1 MIMNNKERMELAQWA
16 SNFAIKKGATE
27 AAVAISRSRAVQVEV
42 REQKLETI
50 RESTENS
57 LSLQIYSNNKYS
69 GHSTNNLNKRQLE
82 TFITEAVEA
91 TQYLS
96 PDTDRALPD
105 PSLYPTDMATDLK
118 LVDHSHGEV
127 TPEFRVKTAMETEQ
141 LVRQG
146 YDNILSATARF
157 NDNTSEGVRV
167 HSNGFAGEWANTFF
181 GTSASLSIMDAG
193 ARPSGSFYAGQR
205 FLKNLP
211 NSEEVAKK
219 VLEDTLKQIGQ
230 EKISSGRYNMI
241 LDNRIAGGLFW
252 RLFQPMSARNIQQK
266 NSFLDGMLNQAIG
279 SEHLTIIDDPLI
291 VGGMASRHFDNEGIA
306 SRRRVLVDKGVLKSY
321 LIDNYYGRKLGLVPN
336 GGSTSN
342 IIMAYGSKDQQ
353 QIIAAQNKA
362 ILVTSFNGGN
372 ANSTTGDFSFGV
384 SGQLIE
390 KGKIVKAVNE
400 MNISGNFKNLWND
413 LIETGNDPYPYSS
426 MQSPTLVFSNVDFSG
441 L

>member
-1 MIMNNKERMELAQWA
+1 MNNKERMELAQWA

-27 AAVAISRSRAVQVEV
+27 SAVAISRSRSVQVEV

-57 LSLQIYSNNKYS
+57 LWLQIYRNNKYS

-82 TFITEAVEA
+82 TFISEAVEA

-96 PDTDRALPD
+96 PDEDRVLPD
-105 PSLYPTDMATDLK
+105 PSLYPVDMSKDLK
-118 LVDHSHGEV
+118 LVDPGHANV
-127 TPEFRVKTAMETEQ
+127 TPEFRVQTSMETEQ
-141 LVRQG
+141 LLRQG
-146 YDNILSATARF
+146 HPDILSATARF
-157 NDNTSEGVRV
+157 NDNTGEGVRV
-167 HSNGFAGEWANTFF
+167 HSNGFAGEWASTFF
-181 GTSASLSIMDAG
+181 GTSASVSIMDAG
-193 ARPSGSFYAGQR
+193 ARPLGSFWAGQR

-211 NSEEVAKK
+211 GSDEVAKRA
-219 VLEDTLKQIGQ
+219 LEITIKQLGQ
-230 EKISSGRYNMI
+230 EKIASGRYTMI
-241 LDNRIAGGLFW
+241 LDNRIAAGLLS

-266 NSFLDGMLNQAIG
+266 NSFLDGMLGKSIG

-306 SRRRVLVDKGVLKSY
+306 SQKRTLIEKGVLNSY
-321 LIDNYYGRKLGLVPN
+321 LIDNYYGRKLGMTPN

-342 IIMAYGSKDQQ
+342 ILMAYGNRNQK
-353 QIIAAQNKA
+353 QIIKAQNKA

-372 ANSTTGDFSFGV
+372 ANSTTGDFSFGI

-390 KGKIVKAVNE
+390 NGRIVKAVNE
-400 MNISGNFKNLWND
+400 MNISGNFKNLWNQ

-426 MQSPTLVFSNVDFSG
+426 AQTPTLVFSGVDFSG

>member
-1 MIMNNKERMELAQWA
+1 MNNKERMELAQWA

-27 AAVAISRSRAVQVEV
+27 SAVSISRSRAVQVEV

-57 LSLQIYSNNKYS
+57 LSLQIYRNNKYS
-69 GHSTNNLNKRQLE
+69 GHSTNNLNKRELE
-82 TFITEAVEA
+82 KFITEAVEA

-96 PDTDRALPD
+96 PDPDRVLTD
-105 PSLYPTDMATDLK
+105 PSLYPSDMSTDLK
-118 LVDHSHGEV
+118 LVDPSHSEV
-127 TPEFRVKTAMETEQ
+127 TPELRVQTAMETEQ

-146 YDNILSATARF
+146 YDNILTASARF
-157 NDNTSEGVRV
+157 NDSTSEGVRV

-205 FLKNLP
+205 FLDKLP
-211 NSEEVAKK
+211 PSQEVAQKT
-219 VLEDTLKQIGQ
+219 LEDTLMQIGQ
-230 EKISSGRYNMI
+230 EKIASGRYTMI
-241 LDNRIAGGLFW
+241 LNNRIAGGMFW

-266 NSFLDGMLNQAIG
+266 NSFLDGMLNQQIA

-291 VGGMASRHFDNEGIA
+291 VGGMASRYFDGEGIA
-306 SRRRVLVDKGVLKSY
+306 SKRRILVDKGVLKTY
-321 LIDNYYGRKLGLVPN
+321 LIDNYYGRKLGLTPN

-342 IIMAYGSKDQQ
+342 VIMAYGTRDQK

-372 ANSTTGDFSFGV
+372 ANATTGDFSFGI

-390 KGKIVKAVNE
+390 NGKIVKAINE
-400 MNISGNFKNLWND
+400 MNITGNFKNLWND

-426 MQSPTLVFSNVDFSG
+426 MQSPTLVFNNVDFSG